1 MHSWL
6 KCQKANSSCNRSL
19 VPSKNMTG
27 KTRRRN
33 NKMSKIFTIDVKWT
47 NLTIGLMLLCAVFS
61 FSAMAQAD
69 GGKPLDAKTLAAL
82 VAELKGVVA
91 RTATEPGESEMVARK
106 WDARRDL
113 AGKTKLAV
121 INLLFQDVKL
131 SVKDSGT
138 QYQISSMFGMYKQ
151 MPDDA
156 IKAETPSATG
166 DVSKLAAVN
175 KLVDLTY
182 RKHPYVG
189 IEETLNALPGAP
201 DDQAAVDKAREG
213 RIAGFEEALKVNN
226 QLTSAQKS
234 FVRTNYDF
242 LEKLVDSAI
251 ATAISKN
258 FPTERWIKEGLQKS
272 YTSRFTSTELSSLI
286 AYLQGK
292 AGKRVLEYIRTMEMW
307 ALIVKNGGTTTGFTK
322 AEKAEHNRFVATPL
336 GKKFITAYLQ
346 ETIAYE
352 ESRENEVR
360 SANPDAD
367 GSAIYRPE
375 NLNKLINKF
384 VADNYKK

>member
-1 MHSWL
+1 
-6 KCQKANSSCNRSL
+6 
-19 VPSKNMTG
+19 
-27 KTRRRN
+27 
-33 NKMSKIFTIDVKWT
+33 MSKIFTIDVKWT

-106 WDARRDL
+106 WDTRRDL